1 MIELFAEVSVAAPVR
16 RCFDLTR
23 SVEAHRDSSTLIG
36 GRPVA
41 GRVAGLSELGDETT
55 WSARF
60 FGVRFRVRT
69 KITAMDAP
77 AAYREER
84 AAGLPRTFEHEYRFH
99 HEGDRTRIEGHLPH
113 RAAAGGRGGPGRRRP
128 FLLRPRLRAAQR
140 RRLDWL
146 RRTCEGRRVGRV
158 SAALTGLT
166 PPRRSTG
173 ALLERLHDHEPPGG
187 PPVAVNFIWMLFAA
201 AAA

>member
-1 MIELFAEVSVAAPVR
+1 MPDRSSPDSHAVRSGASEANRVNLPRRGRMLRCPPPPRPRRPVIELFAEVSVAAPVR

-69 KITAMDAP
+69 KITAMNAP

-99 HEGDRTRIEGHLPH
+99 HEGDRTRIEDTFRIGLPLG
-113 RAAAGGRGGPGRRRP
+113 AAADRVVGP
-128 FLLRPRLRAAQR
+128 LLRPRLRAAQR

-146 RRTCEGRRVGRV
+146 RRACEGDGWT
-158 SAALTGLT
+158 AYLPA
-166 PPRRSTG
+166 
-173 ALLERLHDHEPPGG
+173 
-187 PPVAVNFIWMLFAA
+187 
-201 AAA
+201 

>member
-1 MIELFAEVSVAAPVR
+1 MIELFADVLVAAPVR

-69 KITAMDAP
+69 RIVAMDAP
-77 AAYREER
+77 AAFREAR
-84 AAGLPRTFEHEYRFH
+84 AAGLPRTFEHDYRFRPD
-99 HEGDRTRIEGHLPH
+99 GDRTRIEDTFRIGLPFG
-113 RAAAGGRGGPGRRRP
+113 AAADRVAGP
-128 FLLRPRLRAAQR
+128 FLRPRLRAAQR

-146 RRTCEGRRVGRV
+146 RRTCEGDGWV
-158 SAALTGLT
+158 AYL
-166 PPRRSTG
+166 PP
-173 ALLERLHDHEPPGG
+173 
-187 PPVAVNFIWMLFAA
+187 
-201 AAA
+201 

>member
-1 MIELFAEVSVAAPVR
+1 MLQRPPSPRSRRPVIELFAEVSVAAPVR

-23 SVEAHRDSSTLIG
+23 SVEAHRDSATLIG

-41 GRVAGLSELGDETT
+41 GRVAGLSELGDETA

-60 FGVRFRVRT
+60 FGVRFQVRT
-69 KITAMDAP
+69 RITAMDAP

-99 HEGDRTRIEGHLPH
+99 HEGDRTRIEDTFRIGLPLG
-113 RAAAGGRGGPGRRRP
+113 AAADRVVGP
-128 FLLRPRLRAAQR
+128 LLRPRLRAAQR

-146 RRTCEGRRVGRV
+146 RRTCEGDGWTAYLP
-158 SAALTGLT
+158 S
-166 PPRRSTG
+166 
-173 ALLERLHDHEPPGG
+173 
-187 PPVAVNFIWMLFAA
+187 
-201 AAA
+201 